1 MAETNDNWEYLGSVN
16 LFLEDDKQFK
26 YKFFLYMKVIG
37 SRPFYRIKKQEEKS
51 CYCLETTVSKCMDNS
66 RYNAFADINLERFG
80 WNVSYSEKCYRCYLN
95 VPTWD
100 RME

>member
-37 SRPFYRIKKQEEKS
+37 SRQ
-51 CYCLETTVSKCMDNS
+51 YCPK
-66 RYNAFADINLERFG
+66 
-80 WNVSYSEKCYRCYLN
+80 
-95 VPTWD
+95 
-100 RME
+100 